1 MRVSLLTNDTRTPP
15 QARILAGVIVLI
27 GMALVLWGFK
37 PWRDESVVQH
47 VPFWAALIFVL
58 FLTWLAASSLKVAEQ
73 WERAV
78 VLRFGA
84 YKGLRGPGYF
94 FIIPILEY
102 ISHHVD
108 QRIRARQFG
117 AETTLTRDTVPVDV
131 DAIFF
136 YLVWDVEKAVLEVE
150 RYEEAIL
157 FSAQT
162 ALRDIIGKHE
172 LADILQN
179 RKELGQALQE
189 VLEAKT
195 HEWGITIQSVEIR
208 DIKIPKQ
215 LEQAMSKEAQA
226 ERERRARIILG
237 TAETEISEKFAV
249 AAERYIDNPVA
260 LHLRGMNMLFEGL
273 KEKGSMV
280 IVPASALESMNLG
293 SQLGLA
299 AYASN
304 PATAKSS
311 KTAAADHS
319 TTKESKET

>member
-1 MRVSLLTNDTRTPP
+1 MRASLTNDTRVPP
-15 QARILAGVIVLI
+15 QARVLGFLVLVAGLATVLLIAQPWSNPDMVGSFRFWGALAGVF
-27 GMALVLWGFK
+27 A
-37 PWRDESVVQH
+37 
-47 VPFWAALIFVL
+47 
-58 FLTWLAASSLKVAEQ
+58 LTWLASSALKIAEQ

-84 YKGLRGPGYF
+84 YRGLRGPGYF
-94 FIIPILEY
+94 FIIPIIDY

-108 QRIRARQFG
+108 QRIRARQFS

-136 YLVWDVEKAVLEVE
+136 YVIWDVQKAVLEVE

-172 LADILQN
+172 LADILQS
-179 RKELGQALQE
+179 RKELGQTLQE
-189 VLEAKT
+189 ILDAKT
-195 HEWGITIQSVEIR
+195 HDWGITILSVEIR

-237 TAETEISEKFAV
+237 TAETEIAEKFAL
-249 AAERYIDNPVA
+249 AAEQYKNNPVA
-260 LHLRGMNMLFEGL
+260 LQLRGMNMLFEGL
-273 KEKGSMV
+273 KEKGSMI
-280 IVPASALESMNLG
+280 IVPASALETMNLG
-293 SQLGLA
+293 AHLSLA
-299 AYASN
+299 AL
-304 PATAKSS
+304 AKS
-311 KTAAADHS
+311 
-319 TTKESKET
+319 ESS

>member
-1 MRVSLLTNDTRTPP
+1 MSASLTCDTRTPP
-15 QARILAGVIVLI
+15 QAAILGVAIFAVGVVAVMLIARPWDNPPVLRTYPFWGGLI
-27 GMALVLWGFK
+27 GVVFLSWLVGN
-37 PWRDESVVQH
+37 
-47 VPFWAALIFVL
+47 
-58 FLTWLAASSLKVAEQ
+58 SLKIAEQ

-84 YKGLRGPGYF
+84 YRGLRGPGFF
-94 FIIPILEY
+94 FIIPVIEY
-102 ISHHVD
+102 VAYHVD

-136 YLVWDVEKAVLEVE
+136 YVVWDVEKAVLEVE
-150 RYEEAIL
+150 CYEDAIL

-179 RKELGQALQE
+179 RKELGQVLQE
-189 VLEAKT
+189 ILEAKT
-195 HEWGITIQSVEIR
+195 HDWGITIQSVEIR

-237 TAETEISEKFAV
+237 TAETEISEKFAT
-249 AAERYIDNPVA
+249 AAERYKDNPVA

-280 IVPASALESMNLG
+280 IVPASALQSMDLG
-293 SQLGLA
+293 AQLGVTALA
-299 AYASN
+299 AGGQ
-304 PATAKSS
+304 S
-311 KTAAADHS
+311 KA
-319 TTKESKET
+319 E

>member
-1 MRVSLLTNDTRTPP
+1 MHPTRLTNDTRTPP
-15 QARILAGVIVLI
+15 HAVIVAGVIFLA
-27 GMALVLWGFK
+27 GMGAIAWFTK
-37 PWRDESVVQH
+37 PWRDPDVFRSTGL
-47 VPFWAALIFVL
+47 WAAIIVVW
-58 FLTWLAASSLKVAEQ
+58 FLTWLAARSLKVAEQ

-84 YKGLRGPGYF
+84 FRGLRGPGIF
-94 FIIPILEY
+94 FIVPILEY

-108 QRIRARQFG
+108 QRIRAREFN
-117 AETTLTRDTVPVDV
+117 AETTLTHDTVPVDV

-136 YLVWDVEKAVLEVE
+136 FLVWDAEKAVLEVE

-162 ALRDIIGKHE
+162 ALRDTIGKHD

-179 RKELGQALQE
+179 RSELGAALQE
-189 VLEAKT
+189 TLEAKT
-195 HEWGITIQSVEIR
+195 HDWGITIQTVEIR

-237 TAETEISEKFAV
+237 TAETEISEKFAI
-249 AAERYIDNPVA
+249 AAERYKDNPVA

-280 IVPASALESMNLG
+280 IVPSSALDTMNLG
-293 SQLGLA
+293 AQLGTGALMKKA
-299 AYASN
+299 AG
-304 PATAKSS
+304 
-311 KTAAADHS
+311 
-319 TTKESKET
+319 

>member
-1 MRVSLLTNDTRTPP
+1 MPHSMLTNDTRTPP
-15 QARILAGVIVLI
+15 QAGILGVAILVVGLA
-27 GMALVLWGFK
+27 ALGLVTR
-37 PWRDESVVQH
+37 PWYHPEVMSRLG
-47 VPFWAALIFVL
+47 FWAVAIAVL
-58 FLTWLAASSLKVAEQ
+58 VVSWFAGNSLKVAEQ

-84 YKGLRGPGYF
+84 YKGLRGPGFF
-94 FIIPILEY
+94 FIIPIAEY
-102 ISHHVD
+102 VSHHVD
-108 QRIRARQFG
+108 QRIRARQFA

-136 YLVWDVEKAVLEVE
+136 FVVWDVEKCVLEVE
-150 RYEEAIL
+150 QYEEAIL

-179 RKELGQALQE
+179 RKELGQKLQE
-189 VLEAKT
+189 ILDAKT
-195 HEWGITIQSVEIR
+195 HDWGITILSVEIR

-215 LEQAMSKEAQA
+215 LEQTMSKEAQA

-237 TAETEISEKFAV
+237 TAETEISEKFAI
-249 AAERYIDNPVA
+249 AAQRYKNDPIA

-280 IVPASALESMNLG
+280 IVPASALETMNLG
-293 SQLGLA
+293 AQLGVA
-299 AYASN
+299 AFAQGDGS
-304 PATAKSS
+304 T
-311 KTAAADHS
+311 TAA
-319 TTKESKET
+319 SKPV

>member
-1 MRVSLLTNDTRTPP
+1 MSATTMTNDTRLPP
-15 QARILAGVIVLI
+15 QAAILGTAIFVVGITTMVLVT
-27 GMALVLWGFK
+27 A
-37 PWRDESVVQH
+37 PWREPEVVRTYS
-47 VPFWAALIFVL
+47 FWGIMIGIIFL
-58 FLTWLAASSLKVAEQ
+58 AWLAVNSLKVAEQ

-84 YKGLRGPGYF
+84 YKGLRGPGCF

-136 YLVWDVEKAVLEVE
+136 FVIWDAEKSVLEVE
-150 RYEEAIL
+150 RYEDAIMY
-157 FSAQT
+157 SAQT

-179 RKELGQALQE
+179 RKELGQTLQE
-189 VLEAKT
+189 ILDAKT
-195 HEWGITIQSVEIR
+195 HDWGITIQSVEIR
-208 DIKIPKQ
+208 DITIPKQ

-237 TAETEISEKFAV
+237 TAETEIAEKFAT
-249 AAERYIDNPVA
+249 AAQRYRDNPVA

-280 IVPASALESMNLG
+280 IVPSSALETMNLG
-293 SQLGLA
+293 AQLGTTALA
-299 AYASN
+299 AQT
-304 PATAKSS
+304 PAPTQSS
-311 KTAAADHS
+311 D
-319 TTKESKET
+319 

>member
-1 MRVSLLTNDTRTPP
+1 MSVTSLTNDTRTPP
-15 QARILAGVIVLI
+15 QARVFGAVLFIGGVFAILAATRPWQNGDVLR
-27 GMALVLWGFK
+27 GY
-37 PWRDESVVQH
+37 
-47 VPFWAALIFVL
+47 PFWMAAAGVSFI
-58 FLTWLAASSLKVAEQ
+58 TWLATNSLKVAEQ

-78 VLRFGA
+78 VLQFGA
-84 YKGLRGPGYF
+84 YKGLRGPGCF
-94 FIIPILEY
+94 FIFPIIEY

-136 YLVWDVEKAVLEVE
+136 YVIWDAEKAVLEVE
-150 RYEEAIL
+150 NYEDAIL

-172 LADILQN
+172 LAEILQS
-179 RKELGQALQE
+179 RRELGQTLQE
-189 VLEAKT
+189 ILEAKT

-237 TAETEISEKFAV
+237 TAETEISEKFAK
-249 AAERYIDNPVA
+249 AAERYKDNPVA

-293 SQLGLA
+293 STLGV
-299 AYASN
+299 ASF
-304 PATAKSS
+304 AKN
-311 KTAAADHS
+311 
-319 TTKESKET
+319 E

>member
-1 MRVSLLTNDTRTPP
+1 MAKSLLTNDTRMAP
-15 QARILAGVIVLI
+15 QAGVVGGTILLI
-27 GMALVLWGFK
+27 GIGATLWLAEPWHDPEVVKKAWFWWALGG
-37 PWRDESVVQH
+37 VV
-47 VPFWAALIFVL
+47 FMSW
-58 FLTWLAASSLKVAEQ
+58 FLTNSLKVAEQ

-78 VLRFGA
+78 ILRLGA

-94 FIIPILEY
+94 FIIPIFEY

-136 YLVWDVEKAVLEVE
+136 YVVWDVEKSVLEVE
-150 RYEEAIL
+150 RYEDAIL

-179 RKELGQALQE
+179 RKELGQQLQE
-189 VLEAKT
+189 ILEAKT
-195 HEWGITIQSVEIR
+195 HDWGITIQSVEIR
-208 DIKIPKQ
+208 DIKIPKA

-237 TAETEISEKFAV
+237 TAETEISEKFAK
-249 AAERYIDNPVA
+249 AAEQYAGNPVA
-260 LHLRGMNMLFEGL
+260 LQLRGMNMLFEGL

-280 IVPASALESMNLG
+280 IVPASALENMNLG

-299 AYASN
+299 AF
-304 PATAKSS
+304 AKGSD
-311 KTAAADHS
+311 KH
-319 TTKESKET
+319 E